1 MSTIFQGLNRAIDR
15 PLFSRMVVG
24 VSLATMIALGIWMAF
39 EIDADVNR
47 RAAQVNKFCESL
59 EGSRMQVL
67 LIPEVRFLSIA
78 QSHDHWF

>member
-1 MSTIFQGLNRAIDR
+1 MSTIFQGLNRTIDR

-24 VSLATMIALGIWMAF
+24 VSLATVIALGLWMAF

-59 EGSRMQVL
+59 ERIKDAGSAHSRSAF
-67 LIPEVRFLSIA
+67 PEYCPKS
-78 QSHDHWF
+78 